1 MPGQIRYARG
11 VELYGPLHNYIQM
24 HRRRV
29 GLSQAELSLL
39 ISVEQR
45 ASLSRY
51 EQGRRLPNLET
62 ALALEM
68 VLGQRIQELYA
79 GVSVRVRD
87 GVTRLSRQLLESLDD
102 TPTRETALK
111 FELLSKLAHP
121 DDERIIPIWEDEA

>member
-1 MPGQIRYARG
+1 
-11 VELYGPLHNYIQM
+11 
-24 HRRRV
+24 
-29 GLSQAELSLL
+29 
-39 ISVEQR
+39 
-45 ASLSRY
+45 
-51 EQGRRLPNLET
+51 
-62 ALALEM
+62 M